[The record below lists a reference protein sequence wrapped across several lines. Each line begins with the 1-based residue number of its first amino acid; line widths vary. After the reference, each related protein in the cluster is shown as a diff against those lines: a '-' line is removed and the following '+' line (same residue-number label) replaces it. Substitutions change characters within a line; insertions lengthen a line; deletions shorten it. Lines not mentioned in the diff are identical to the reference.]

1 MRHQA
6 FYFHHKSFGGS
17 VGSPASRCYALADEK
32 PACMQTPGDSAP
44 TCLMRDA
51 MCLETR
57 CTSKGEVEAVF
68 RLPDAEPIVV
78 RCPQGACVLQL

>member
-17 VGSPASRCYALADEK
+17 VGNPAARCYSMADEQ
-32 PACMQTPGDSAP
+32 PACMQTPGSSEP

-57 CTSKGEVEAVF
+57 CTSKAEVEAVF
-68 RLPDAEPIVV
+68 RLPGSEPVV
-78 RCPQGACVLQL
+78 ARCPQGG